1 MRCVPRFLGA
11 RNARAGRPLGP
22 EELADLAQEIFATV
36 WRKLG
41 DYRGEAPLEAWV
53 YPFCV
58 LSFMNHARKHIRRP
72 LAVEASE
79 LEESATELSAE
90 RGLESTDAAEIHLAL
105 DKLEKSERQII
116 ELKHFDD
123 LTFEE
128 IAARLELSANTAK
141 TRYYRGLTKLQSV
154 LGPQF
159 FPKERS

>member
-22 EELADLAQEIFATV
+22 EELADLAQEVFATV

-53 YPFCV
+53 YPFC
-58 LSFMNHARKHIRRP
+58 LLQFMNHARKHTRRP

-79 LEESATELSAE
+79 LEENTPELSTE
-90 RGLESTDAAEIHLAL
+90 SGLESTDAAEIHLAL

-159 FPKERS
+159 FPGERS

>member
-22 EELADLAQEIFATV
+22 EELADLAQEVFATV

-41 DYRGEAPLEAWV
+41 DYRGDAPLEAWV

-58 LSFMNHARKHIRRP
+58 LSFMNHARKHTNRP
-72 LAVEASE
+72 LAVDDVVLEANTPE
-79 LEESATELSAE
+79 YLPRTELASAA
-90 RGLESTDAAEIHLAL
+90 AAEIHSAL
-105 DKLEKSERQII
+105 EHLEEAERRII

-128 IAARLELSANTAK
+128 IATRLGLSANTAK
-141 TRYYRGLTKLQSV
+141 TRYYRGLTKLQSI
-154 LGPQF
+154 LGPEF
-159 FPKERS
+159 TEGESS